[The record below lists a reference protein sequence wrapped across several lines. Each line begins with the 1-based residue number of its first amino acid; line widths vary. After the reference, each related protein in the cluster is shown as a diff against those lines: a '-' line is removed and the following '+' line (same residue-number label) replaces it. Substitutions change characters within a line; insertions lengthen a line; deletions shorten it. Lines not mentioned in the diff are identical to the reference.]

1 MIRLIDVKHKLG
13 ILQDVHP
20 EAQRQTA
27 QRERNGTFQ
36 KTCAARRPEATSSTE
51 IRRLPVG
58 FPDVQRVRVRD
69 APLVRL
75 LLQEVKEVFDGQGGA
90 FRRDA
95 EDGLEEVIQ
104 ELLQSPL
111 WRRRTERA
119 VEILQLVPEA
129 NVGHGKRRQNDD
141 SDVGRPAAA
150 PSVHLG
156 RQQARQV
163 DFRQDLL
170 AVALPV

>member
-27 QRERNGTFQ
+27 QRERNETFQ
-36 KTCAARRPEATSSTE
+36 KTCAARRPEGTSSTE

-58 FPDVQRVRVRD
+58 FPDVQRVRVCD

-75 LLQEVKEVFDGQGGA
+75 LLQEVKEVFNGQGGA

-119 VEILQLVPEA
+119 VEISNWFLRLTWVTARGDRTTTRMSGGQRRLLRFTLVDS
-129 NVGHGKRRQNDD
+129 RR
-141 SDVGRPAAA
+141 VR
-150 PSVHLG
+150 
-156 RQQARQV
+156 
-163 DFRQDLL
+163 
-170 AVALPV
+170 